1 MKQVDTYSYSDT
13 PQARYDKVNTVY
25 INLRLLKEND
35 KDLIEALSGKAKQTE
50 VKRLVRLGIGKERHD
65 QRLKKESI

>member
-1 MKQVDTYSYSDT
+1 MEVYSYSDT